1 MDAIFQSKVS
11 QKIKKQATV
20 LNVLDRSSKIK
31 TENTGLAM
39 SLMEVIVG
47 LNKFFFSSS
56 RLKSKIVIL
65 INRPTKPNVLPMDQ
79 TIKTCKS
86 LALLSKK
93 KKE

>member
-1 MDAIFQSKVS
+1 
-11 QKIKKQATV
+11 
-20 LNVLDRSSKIK
+20 
-31 TENTGLAM
+31 
-39 SLMEVIVG
+39 MEVIVG

>member
-1 MDAIFQSKVS
+1 
-11 QKIKKQATV
+11 
-20 LNVLDRSSKIK
+20 
-31 TENTGLAM
+31 M

-47 LNKFFFSSS
+47 LSKFFFFSSS

-65 INRPTKPNVLPMDQ
+65 INRPTKSNVLPMDQ

-86 LALLSKK
+86 LALLSKN